1 MQEQTATY
9 SFALHISNLLDNG
22 EKLDWAK
29 AQKIAKDFDIKT
41 DTEIMQACELGCVL
55 EARRIAHNGN
65 SLAQQYEEMKDLY
78 DRQVNIK
85 PLDTKSKVLNQYS
98 TPCPLAYLLG
108 TFVNQNHKMNDG
120 KILEPSAGNGLLT
133 TVFNPEDVCV
143 NELDEIRVEN
153 LRKLGF
159 YNVANIDASEKTL
172 LDNEYQDKSFRG
184 IITNPPFAK
193 LPSDKKIQRNGWEI
207 NTLDYKMAVLAL
219 DKMHDDGRAS
229 IIVGGKMWNAYWKPL
244 SETSQKQVLFGQ
256 WKTFLGY
263 LYAQYNVVDVIY
275 VDGDNIY
282 RKQGTQYPIAII
294 LIDGRHKYDES
305 NKPRYVFDPDK
316 DVIIQTYDQLF
327 DRIKQCS
334 SVDEAKHKRAK
345 ALMLKMK
352 MAKAKIEIEQTLEG
366 IDEDFADKL
375 NEFIIRGYK
384 LTDRTDY
391 FSCGYPQEV
400 LQLCDLDANTEIV
413 ITQSGMQKILG
424 VKKGKQDEAHD
435 LTPIEILRLPQLLR
449 EPILVINGNT
459 SDSRLIFI
467 EIPRAGRKVFAV
479 INVDSDMILKRK
491 RNFYNLVASTYSQEN
506 FKISTKINQAC
517 ATNSVWYYDSRKIKN
532 WLSSM
537 GELRLFPLLEANS
550 LSNEK
555 DVEPKA
561 NIQ

>member
-1 MQEQTATY
+1 MKREDSQTTFT
-9 SFALHISNLLDNG
+9 FAKHIAQFYQQG
-22 EKLDWAK
+22 EKLDWKK
-29 AQKIAKDFDIKT
+29 AQKIAKDFGIET
-41 DTEIMQACELGCVL
+41 DTEIMQACELGCVI

-133 TVFNPEDVCV
+133 TVFNPKDVCV

-229 IIVGGKMWNAYWKPL
+229 IIVGGKMWNSYWKPL
-244 SETSQKQVLFGQ
+244 NETSQKQVLFGQ

-316 DVIIQTYDQLF
+316 DVILTTFDQLF
-327 DRIKQCS
+327 DRIKQCL
-334 SVDEAKHKRAK
+334 SVDEAKPGREETFTYKPQNYRTIKEYKEKFPFGWLVDSVWYNHKIVAEHTFDVENNKIFREYFSIPLDVLFREKKGRDATPRELIYFGKKYAKMGFYVVSKHIGFGERKDDFEKFIKSEFTSDDEEEAKHKRAK
-345 ALMLKMK
+345 ALLLLAQAKIK
-352 MAKAKIEIEQTLEG
+352 IAKAEL
-366 IDEDFADKL
+366 
-375 NEFIIRGYK
+375 II
-384 LTDRTDY
+384 
-391 FSCGYPQEV
+391 
-400 LQLCDLDANTEIV
+400 
-413 ITQSGMQKILG
+413 
-424 VKKGKQDEAHD
+424 KK
-435 LTPIEILRLPQLLR
+435 
-449 EPILVINGNT
+449 
-459 SDSRLIFI
+459 
-467 EIPRAGRKVFAV
+467 
-479 INVDSDMILKRK
+479 
-491 RNFYNLVASTYSQEN
+491 
-506 FKISTKINQAC
+506 
-517 ATNSVWYYDSRKIKN
+517 
-532 WLSSM
+532 
-537 GELRLFPLLEANS
+537 
-550 LSNEK
+550 
-555 DVEPKA
+555 
-561 NIQ
+561 NI